1 MSDWIMLL
9 PSLVF
14 SRIKGEFSETIKTSY
29 GMTGLNFSTTDS
41 SNKKAVFPFVYVH
54 LLPAV
59 EQGQTLD
66 GTTVNGGLFTFQ
78 IDVYDNQSQN
88 RARQVMGEIVR
99 IMKSMRFSIV
109 AMPEFESSDTHRCTA
124 RFRRV
129 IGASDIL

>member
-1 MSDWIMLL
+1 MEWVLNLQSII
-9 PSLVF
+9 F
-14 SRIKGEFSETIKTSY
+14 SRVKNETTESLKKKYPEIRFTTSEKSETTPRFPNELIKQIGS
-29 GMTGLNFSTTDS
+29 
-41 SNKKAVFPFVYVH
+41 
-54 LLPAV
+54 V

-99 IMKSMRFSIV
+99 IMKTMRFSIV

>member
-1 MSDWIMLL
+1 MEWVLNLQSII
-9 PSLVF
+9 F
-14 SRIKGEFSETIKTSY
+14 SRVKNETTESLKKKYPEIRFTTSEKSETTPRFPNVLIKQIGS
-29 GMTGLNFSTTDS
+29 
-41 SNKKAVFPFVYVH
+41 
-54 LLPAV
+54 V